1 MFISS
6 VYTDVDIKKIIDCNK
21 KSLELLW

>member
-6 VYTDVDIKKIIDCNK
+6 AFSENDIKKIIDCNK

>member
-6 VYTDVDIKKIIDCNK
+6 AYSEDDIKKIIDCNK